1 MSEYDLARLLLLIG
15 YDGECSAGKLAWVSR
30 LKNAR
35 PVLEFLV
42 GGAIGESTCGRL
54 YFVGCCC
61 PARVL
66 CVGQALT
73 FLSFSLPRSKEC
85 ASQVRVGGI

>member
-1 MSEYDLARLLLLIG
+1 MSEYDLARLLLQIG

-42 GGAIGESTCGRL
+42 GGAIGEIICGGTRS
-54 YFVGCCC
+54 YCC
-61 PARVL
+61 RSSMF
-66 CVGQALT
+66 CV
-73 FLSFSLPRSKEC
+73 KC
-85 ASQVRVGGI
+85 